1 MNEEEKTKVK
11 DDIIEDY
18 DSILRESSV
27 LTSLS
32 GIIVGFLLKTSI
44 NSPDWFTAEDS
55 VILKISIYSIS
66 FVVSFL

>member
-1 MNEEEKTKVK
+1 VDEEEKTKVK
-11 DDIIEDY
+11 DDIIKDY

-44 NSPDWFTAEDS
+44 NSPD
-55 VILKISIYSIS
+55 
-66 FVVSFL
+66 